1 MAAKDYY
8 VFTNNNFVWVRSAGS
23 IVANKCWLEFEK
35 DASPKVPSLAIGFG
49 GGETTGINTVNGK
62 MESDGQYYDLNGR
75 KLNAAPTQKG
85 VYIINGKKA
94 VIK

>member
-1 MAAKDYY
+1 M
-8 VFTNNNFVWVRSAGS
+8 
-23 IVANKCWLEFEK
+23 
-35 DASPKVPSLAIGFG
+35 
-49 GGETTGINTVNGK
+49 ET
-62 MESDGQYYDLNGR
+62 EGQYYDLNGR